1 MNAIIVVM
9 TERSLQYI
17 TELGWD
23 SSFQNHFKS
32 WEMPGFV
39 PARVVSELKNSY
51 RVYSQYGALSAK
63 ISGKMRY
70 EVEVRDQY
78 PAVGDWVVVKLEP
91 NKRKGVIQAILPR
104 KSKFSRKV
112 AGARTEEQVVAA
124 NVDTV
129 FIVSGLDGG
138 RNFNLRRIERYITL
152 ARNSGAAPVAILN
165 KMDMCP
171 DIDVFIRS
179 IEPIAQGGPVH
190 PVSAKE
196 RIGLD
201 ALGRYLTRGK
211 TVAFLGPSGVGKSTI
226 INALLGVERQET
238 GEIRESDR
246 RGRHITTRRELILLP
261 SGGAVIDTPGMRE
274 IQLWADENDLR
285 EAFQD
290 IEALAKKCCFND
302 CQHHT
307 EPGCAVKAAIQCGD
321 LDAARLES
329 YHKLQSELRYLVARE
344 NNSTRLEERAKWKK
358 ISQWSKERRK
368 HI

>member
-1 MNAIIVVM
+1 M
-9 TERSLQYI
+9 TEDSLQYI

-23 SSFQNHFKS
+23 SFFRKHFKL

-39 PARVVSELKNSY
+39 PARVVSERKNSY
-51 RVYSQYGALSAK
+51 RVCSQYGELSAK

-70 EVEVRDQY
+70 EVETGEQY
-78 PAVGDWVVVKLEP
+78 PAVGDWVVIKPQPDEQ
-91 NKRKGVIQAILPR
+91 KGVIQAILPR

-152 ARNSGAAPVAILN
+152 ARNSGAMPVAVLN
-165 KMDMCP
+165 KTDLCVY
-171 DIDVFIRS
+171 IDVYIRS
-179 IEPIAQGGPVH
+179 IEPVAQGVPIH
-190 PVSAKE
+190 PVSATE

-201 ALGRYLTRGK
+201 VLRRYLTRGK
-211 TVAFLGPSGVGKSTI
+211 TAAFLGPSGVGKSTI

-274 IQLWADENDLR
+274 IQLWADEDDLK

-290 IEALAKKCCFND
+290 IEELAKKCCFND

-307 EPGCAVKAAIQCGD
+307 EPGCAVKAAIQRGD

-344 NNSTRLEERAKWKK
+344 NHGTRLEERAKWKK

>member
-1 MNAIIVVM
+1 
-9 TERSLQYI
+9 
-17 TELGWD
+17 
-23 SSFQNHFKS
+23 
-32 WEMPGFV
+32 
-39 PARVVSELKNSY
+39 
-51 RVYSQYGALSAK
+51 
-63 ISGKMRY
+63 MRY
-70 EVEVRDQY
+70 EVETGDQY
-78 PAVGDWVVVKLEP
+78 PAVGDWVVVKPQP
-91 NKRKGVIQAILPR
+91 NGQKGVIQAILPR

-138 RNFNLRRIERYITL
+138 RNFNLRRIERYTTL
-152 ARNSGAAPVAILN
+152 AWNSGAAPVAVLN
-165 KMDMCP
+165 KMDLCL
-171 DIDVFIRS
+171 DTEGYIRS
-179 IEPIAQGGPVH
+179 IKPVAQGVPIH
-190 PVSAKE
+190 TVSATE

-201 ALGRYLTRGK
+201 ALRGYLTRGK
-211 TVAFLGPSGVGKSTI
+211 TAAFLGPSGVGKSTI

-246 RGRHITTRRELILLP
+246 RGRHITTSRELILLP

-274 IQLWADENDLR
+274 IQLWASEDDLR

-290 IEALAKKCCFND
+290 IETLAKKCCFND
-302 CQHHT
+302 CQHYT
-307 EPGCAVKAAIQCGD
+307 EPGCAVKAAIQCGV

-329 YHKLQSELRYLVARE
+329 YHKLQSELRYLVARG
-344 NNSTRLEERAKWKK
+344 NHSTRLEERAKWKK